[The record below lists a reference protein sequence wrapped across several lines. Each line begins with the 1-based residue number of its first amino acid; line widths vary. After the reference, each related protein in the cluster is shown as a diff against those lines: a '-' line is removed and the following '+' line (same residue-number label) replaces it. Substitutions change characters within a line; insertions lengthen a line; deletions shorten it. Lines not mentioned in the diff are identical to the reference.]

1 MKQFLSRFG
10 WRWLIGLS
18 LTIVASLQ
26 VLGYLPETATDLID
40 QADQTIYDTRM
51 RLGPP
56 EFDSRI
62 AIVSIDERSLAEV
75 GRWPWSREV
84 VARMV
89 DRLFDKYK
97 IKALGFDVTFSEPDN
112 TSGYATLTSLAQN
125 ELRDVPQLDERLRS
139 LKSALDYD
147 ARLARA
153 LRGRPVVLGYYLS
166 PNLKK
171 GMLPPPVFTKADL
184 NDYEVDALLAAGYEG
199 NLPELQKAAISGGY
213 FNADFDA
220 DGLLRSTPLI
230 MRVGDGYYE
239 SLALA
244 TARVALGAT
253 RVEPVMFQATSINS
267 EEFVRGYGMLEAVKL
282 NTEPHGT
289 LIPVEQFLKA
299 RIQYRSPGGAQG
311 GAYRYFSAADILKG
325 KVKPEELEGRIVL
338 VGTTAPGLNDMRATP
353 VKADYPG
360 VEVHAN
366 LISSILDNN
375 FKQRPDFVIGFNF
388 IQVLLIGLL
397 LTLAL
402 SALSPL
408 WSILVS
414 AMTALAAIGFNSWM
428 YQANNYVLPV
438 ATTLLLIL
446 GLFIFN
452 VAWGYLF
459 EYRKGRA
466 IVNLFGEYVAP
477 ELVAEMAK
485 DPQSYSMEGELR
497 ELTILFSDV
506 RGFTTISEGLE
517 PNALRE
523 YVNLY
528 LTAMSE
534 DIRGNRGT
542 LDKYIGDAVMAFWGA
557 PISLPNHASLA
568 VKTAL
573 QMQDTARR
581 LNEDFVARGWPPLK
595 IGIGLNTGEVRVG
608 DMGSAV
614 RRAYTVMGDPVNL
627 ASRLEGITKTYG
639 AGIVVGQATR
649 DAAPEFLYRELD
661 LVRVKGK
668 NEPVPIFEPLG
679 LAEAIDPAAR
689 ADLERWH
696 DALRMMRS
704 QQWDAAQ
711 NAIEKLALAA
721 PLDGLYPLYL
731 ERIAYYREHPP
742 GEDWNAVTVF
752 DTK

>member
-1 MKQFLSRFG
+1 MKQFISRFG
-10 WRWLIGLS
+10 LRWLFGL
-18 LTIVASLQ
+18 LFTIIAAAQ
-26 VLGYLPETATDLID
+26 VKGHLPTTATELID
-40 QADQTIYDTRM
+40 QLDQTVYDTRM
-51 RLGPP
+51 RLAPP
-56 EFDSRI
+56 VFDPRI

-75 GRWPWSREV
+75 GRWPWNRDV

-112 TSGYATLTSLAQN
+112 TSGYATLTALAQN

-139 LKSALDYD
+139 LRPALDYD

-153 LRGRPVVLGYYLS
+153 LRDRPVVLGYYLS

-171 GMLPPPVFTKADL
+171 GTLPPPVFTKADL
-184 NDYEVDALLAAGYEG
+184 NGYEVDALLAQGYEG

-220 DGLLRSTPLI
+220 DGLLRATPLL

-253 RVEPVMFQATSINS
+253 RVQPVMLQSNGLNS

-282 NTEPHGT
+282 NTEPHAT
-289 LIPVEQFLKA
+289 TIPVEQFLKA
-299 RIQYRSPGGAQG
+299 RIQYRSAGGAQG
-311 GAYRYFSAADILKG
+311 GAYQYFSAADILKG
-325 KVKPEELEGRIVL
+325 RVKPGELEGRIVL

-375 FKQRPDFVIGFNF
+375 FKQRPDFAIGIDF
-388 IQVLLIGLL
+388 IQVLLVGVL

-414 AMTALAAIGFNSWM
+414 MATAAAAIAFNSWA
-428 YQANNYVLPV
+428 YQSINYVLPV

-446 GLFIFN
+446 SLFIFN

-523 YVNLY
+523 Y
-528 LTAMSE
+528 
-534 DIRGNRGT
+534 G
-542 LDKYIGDAVMAFWGA
+542 
-557 PISLPNHASLA
+557 
-568 VKTAL
+568 
-573 QMQDTARR
+573 
-581 LNEDFVARGWPPLK
+581 
-595 IGIGLNTGEVRVG
+595 
-608 DMGSAV
+608 
-614 RRAYTVMGDPVNL
+614 
-627 ASRLEGITKTYG
+627 
-639 AGIVVGQATR
+639 
-649 DAAPEFLYRELD
+649 
-661 LVRVKGK
+661 
-668 NEPVPIFEPLG
+668 
-679 LAEAIDPAAR
+679 
-689 ADLERWH
+689 
-696 DALRMMRS
+696 
-704 QQWDAAQ
+704 
-711 NAIEKLALAA
+711 
-721 PLDGLYPLYL
+721 
-731 ERIAYYREHPP
+731 
-742 GEDWNAVTVF
+742 
-752 DTK
+752 